1 MSMNKSDD
9 DKFPCEEEAL
19 ELLTKYGVDKNIIEH
34 SKAVC
39 KKALKIAEK
48 IIQKG
53 LATVDIGLISAS
65 ALLHDIGRYN
75 ENSIRHGVVGGELLR
90 KLGYSSKLAR
100 IVERHVLCGIS
111 ERFAKKFEFPSG
123 KFIPETIEEL
133 IICYADKLVAGKR
146 LVDLK
151 TRFRAWIRKY
161 GMNPLLDE
169 SIRRTKSV
177 EKKVLELMG
186 NYPEKNP
193 NK

>member
-48 IIQKG
+48 IIQ
-53 LATVDIGLISAS
+53 
-65 ALLHDIGRYN
+65 LHDIGRYN

-186 NYPEKNP
+186 NYPEKSQ
-193 NK
+193 

>member
-1 MSMNKSDD
+1 MSKSDD
-9 DKFPCEEEAL
+9 DKLPCEEEAL
-19 ELLTKYGVDKNIIEH
+19 ELLTKYDLDKNIIEH
-34 SKAVC
+34 SKAVY
-39 KKALKIAEK
+39 KKALDIAEK

-53 LATVDIGLISAS
+53 LTTVNIELIRAS

-90 KLGYSSKLAR
+90 KLGYSSKLAK

-111 ERFAKKFEFPSG
+111 ERFAKKFEFPTR

-133 IICYADKLVAGKR
+133 IICYADKLVAGRR
-146 LVDLK
+146 LVDLEK
-151 TRFRAWIRKY
+151 RFSYWIRKY

-169 SIRRTKSV
+169 CIRRTKGV

-186 NYPEKNP
+186 NYPENSPTK
-193 NK
+193 

>member
-1 MSMNKSDD
+1 MSKSDD

-19 ELLTKYGVDKNIIEH
+19 ELLNKYGVDKNIIEH

-39 KKALKIAEK
+39 KKALEIAEK

-53 LATVDIGLISAS
+53 LTTVNIGLIRAS

-75 ENSIRHGVVGGELLR
+75 ENSIRHGVVGGELIR

-111 ERFAKKFEFPSG
+111 ERFAKKFEFPNR
-123 KFIPETIEEL
+123 KFIPETVEEL
-133 IICYADKLVAGKR
+133 IICYADKLVAGR
-146 LVDLK
+146 RVVDLK
-151 TRFRAWIRKY
+151 KRFSYWIRKY
-161 GMNPLLDE
+161 GRTQLLDE
-169 SIRRTKSV
+169 SIRRTKRV

-186 NYPEKNP
+186 NYTEKNP

>member
-1 MSMNKSDD
+1 MSKSDD

-19 ELLTKYGVDKNIIEH
+19 ELLAKYDVGKNIIEH
-34 SKAVC
+34 SKAVYN
-39 KKALKIAEK
+39 KAIEITEK

-53 LATVDIGLISAS
+53 LTTVNIGLIKAS

-75 ENSIRHGVVGGELLR
+75 ENSIRHGIVGGELLR

-111 ERFAKKFEFPSG
+111 ERFAKKFEFPNR
-123 KFIPETIEEL
+123 KFIPETIEEF

-146 LVDLK
+146 SVDLK
-151 TRFRAWIRKY
+151 KRFSFWIRKY

-169 SIRRTKSV
+169 SIRRTKNV

-186 NYPEKNP
+186 NCPAKNS

>member
-1 MSMNKSDD
+1 MSKSDD
-9 DKFPCEEEAL
+9 VEFPSEEEAL

-34 SKAVC
+34 SKAVY
-39 KKALKIAEK
+39 KKAIEITEK

-53 LATVDIGLISAS
+53 LATVNIGLIRTS

-111 ERFAKKFEFPSG
+111 ERFAKKFGFPTDR
-123 KFIPETIEEL
+123 KYIPETIEEL
-133 IICYADKLVAGKR
+133 IICFADKLVAGR
-146 LVDLK
+146 RSVDLK
-151 TRFRAWIRKY
+151 RRYSHWIRKY

-177 EKKVLELMG
+177 EKKVLKLMG
-186 NYPEKNP
+186 NYP
-193 NK
+193 